1 MTAALFPYQ
10 EEGARRLAERSKLYL
25 GDDVGLGKTRTVL
38 RGLQLAG
45 VTDAVVLC
53 PAVVRQHWHDEAAA
67 LEYHGRLTVLSYQK
81 FVLSPEILTAGHM
94 GWGALILDEAHYLKR
109 PESKR
114 TELIMGP
121 GGIHEAFDRVWP
133 VSGTP
138 MPRNPMEL
146 HPVLA
151 ALWPKRLQALGV
163 LRPGA
168 WLNRYCLWRA
178 GEYGPR
184 IYGARPE
191 ALMELKELL
200 ALVMLR
206 RRAVDVAPEMP
217 PASWGTVTVEA
228 EDLASLPYLNAETA
242 AALERGELPPMD
254 ANLARYLHA
263 VGDLK
268 APYVAQLIGEEL
280 ENDLQAKRVIFA
292 HHRSALALLA
302 QGLSAHGVVTVDGSV
317 PEEQRRERVK
327 VFQTHPTC
335 RVFLGQIEACATGM
349 DGLQRAGCHD
359 IAILEP
365 SWASDRNV
373 QAAGRVARL
382 GQPLPVRA
390 RMFALA
396 GTVDRAVVR
405 NHHHEAAMR
414 RGVLDA
420 ST

>member
-10 EEGARRLAERSKLYL
+10 EEGAQRLAERSKLYL

-81 FVLSPEILTAGHM
+81 FVLNPEIRQSGD
-94 GWGALILDEAHYLKR
+94 ALVLDEAHYLKR

-121 GGIHEAFDRVWP
+121 DGFHTRFQRVWP

-138 MPRNPMEL
+138 MPRTPMEL

-191 ALMELKELL
+191 ALMELKDLL
-200 ALVMLR
+200 ATVMLR
-206 RRAVDVAPEMP
+206 RKVVDVAPELP
-217 PASWGTVTVEA
+217 RATWGVVTVEA
-228 EDLASLPYLNAETA
+228 EELASLPYLNAETA

-268 APYVAQLIGEEL
+268 APYVAALLADEL
-280 ENDLQAKRVIFA
+280 ESDLQAKRVVFA
-292 HHRSALALLA
+292 HHRSALAALA
-302 QGLSAHGVVTVDGSV
+302 RGLAPFGVVEVDGSV
-317 PEEQRRERVK
+317 PEAQRRERVK
-327 VFQTHPTC
+327 LFQTHPGC

-349 DGLQRAGCHD
+349 DGLQRGGCHD
-359 IAILEP
+359 VAILEP

-373 QAAGRVARL
+373 QAVGRVARL

-405 NHHHEAAMR
+405 NHQHESTMR
-414 RGVLDA
+414 KGVLDA
-420 ST
+420 DE

>member
-67 LEYHGRLTVLSYQK
+67 LEYRGRLTVLSYQK
-81 FVLSPEILTAGHM
+81 FVLNPEIRQSGD
-94 GWGALILDEAHYLKR
+94 ALVLDEAHYLKR

-121 GGIHEAFDRVWP
+121 DGFHTRFQRVWP

-268 APYVAQLIGEEL
+268 APYVAALLADEL
-280 ENDLQAKRVIFA
+280 ESDLQAKRVVFA
-292 HHRSALALLA
+292 HHRSALAALA
-302 QGLSAHGVVTVDGSV
+302 RGLAPFGVVEVDGSV
-317 PEEQRRERVK
+317 PEAQRRERVK
-327 VFQTHPTC
+327 LFQTHPGC

-349 DGLQRAGCHD
+349 DGLQRGGCHD
-359 IAILEP
+359 VAILEP

-373 QAAGRVARL
+373 QAVGRVARL

-405 NHHHEAAMR
+405 NHQHESTMR
-414 RGVLDA
+414 KGVLDA
-420 ST
+420 DE

>member
-10 EEGARRLAERSKLYL
+10 EEGAQRLAERSKLYL

-67 LEYHGRLTVLSYQK
+67 LEYRGRLTVLSYQK
-81 FVLSPEILTAGHM
+81 FVLNPEIRQSGD
-94 GWGALILDEAHYLKR
+94 ALVLDEAHYLKR

-121 GGIHEAFDRVWP
+121 DGFHTRFQRVWP

-228 EDLASLPYLNAETA
+228 EDLASLPYLTAETA

-268 APYVAQLIGEEL
+268 APYVA
-280 ENDLQAKRVIFA
+280 
-292 HHRSALALLA
+292 ALLA
-302 QGLSAHGVVTVDGSV
+302 DELEDTGPQEDVGLTEAGGAHAPKVVLNARAHAATVVTAKADGNGV
-317 PEEQRRERVK
+317 NV
-327 VFQTHPTC
+327 
-335 RVFLGQIEACATGM
+335 G
-349 DGLQRAGCHD
+349 QRAAQVVSGSH
-359 IAILEP
+359 
-365 SWASDRNV
+365 R
-373 QAAGRVARL
+373 AGRRMVRVDL
-382 GQPLPVRA
+382 GLVGR
-390 RMFALA
+390 
-396 GTVDRAVVR
+396 
-405 NHHHEAAMR
+405 
-414 RGVLDA
+414 
-420 ST
+420 